1 VRDALP
7 SWENALPSY
16 ARERIFPSLLHLEK
30 GGMLTAGGVSWL
42 PHGLG
47 LIICA
52 TKHIA
57 LSVAANVHARQY
69 RRKVS
74 AMAAAERDGNV
85 WFQFRT
91 NKAVSLSAA
100 R

>member
-1 VRDALP
+1 
-7 SWENALPSY
+7 
-16 ARERIFPSLLHLEK
+16 
-30 GGMLTAGGVSWL
+30 MLTAGGVSWL

-91 NKAVSLSAA
+91 NKAVSLSEGANGEDGRA
-100 R
+100 RNQ

>member
-1 VRDALP
+1 MNSRRFMRDMGSLPTHVQPVSRTALQ
-7 SWENALPSY
+7 L
-16 ARERIFPSLLHLEK
+16 
-30 GGMLTAGGVSWL
+30 
-42 PHGLG
+42 
-47 LIICA
+47 
-52 TKHIA
+52 
-57 LSVAANVHARQY
+57 RQY